1 MRLLFASHVESP
13 RSTYLRRYASGHQV
27 DFSAMGAGRS
37 THSDGSPAHSPTRLL
52 DKLGQPR
59 RSDDH
64 GFNGALLSPTPLCPP
79 ISSPPP
85 RPAVDDRSAIPSP
98 PPASMSSRVPV
109 VTTTRVPSTSGER
122 RHSMR
127 ADSPM
132 PKLQAE
138 ARRLSDPRDEQTRKH
153 GDHHQ
158 QQGDLE
164 SQIREIEQMTD
175 GILEDIEAENLGSFS
190 TGHDPSTATKTT
202 ALKGPHQDVGGPLDS
217 GKSAVPLRGSFE
229 RGLFSDAGKFTA
241 LGRPQLPPTR
251 SLERGG
257 RRASIPWEA
266 AVAGSR
272 SGGHRYKPHSRS
284 TGSEVR
290 SQSQPVA
297 GLAAAGRH
305 RAQMR
310 TQFGERAE
318 MTHSPFLGHVPRNNV
333 AATQLPDKKASYD
346 YSHQLDAAEVA
357 ADAQRSFNKADSLQ
371 DRAKHFPPTQEG
383 GPVEYDISEKLILED
398 IEKEYSIT

>member
-1 MRLLFASHVESP
+1 M
-13 RSTYLRRYASGHQV
+13 
-27 DFSAMGAGRS
+27 
-37 THSDGSPAHSPTRLL
+37 
-52 DKLGQPR
+52 
-59 RSDDH
+59 
-64 GFNGALLSPTPLCPP
+64 
-79 ISSPPP
+79 
-85 RPAVDDRSAIPSP
+85 
-98 PPASMSSRVPV
+98 
-109 VTTTRVPSTSGER
+109 TTTRVPSTSGER

-333 AATQLPDKKASYD
+333 AATQLPDEKTSYD
-346 YSHQLDAAEVA
+346 YSKFHQANQREQVTSLTPPRSPLMHNEASTRQTVYKIERNIFHQLKKAVPLSTTYRKNSSWKTLKRNT
-357 ADAQRSFNKADSLQ
+357 RSRSACERFIAIHSLRWRCYTSLCLC
-371 DRAKHFPPTQEG
+371 RA
-383 GPVEYDISEKLILED
+383 L
-398 IEKEYSIT
+398 